1 MTTLLELPADRR
13 RIASFDV
20 DPQKGFTPLCPDELP
35 VPGGDEIV
43 DALNAQAALAG
54 IRVGSKDAHSPSA
67 IWIATPEQP
76 QFSPVASANVDIRWN
91 SHCLIGTRGCEL
103 LDGLPA
109 ETDYDFFV
117 WKGIQPDLHPYGACY
132 HDLANTLST
141 GVIEYLRQVGVTHII
156 VGGLALDYCVKTT
169 ALQLRAAGFEVIV
182 NRTACRG
189 IADTSI
195 DAALNEMIDAGI
207 AIADLE

>member
-1 MTTLLELPADRR
+1 MKSTFELPTDRR

-20 DPQKGFTPLCPDELP
+20 DPQKGFTPLCPNELP
-35 VPGGDEIV
+35 VPGGHEIV
-43 DALNAQAALAG
+43 AALNKQAAQAGL
-54 IRVGSKDAHSPSA
+54 RVGSKDAHSPGA

-76 QFSPVASANVDIRWN
+76 QFSPVAGDNVDIRWN
-91 SHCLIGTRGCEL
+91 SHCIIGTPGCEL

-109 ETDYDFFV
+109 ETDYDFFI

-141 GVIEYLRQVGVTHII
+141 GVIEYLRQAEVTHII

-169 ALQLRAAGFEVIV
+169 ALQLRAAGFDVLV

-189 IADTSI
+189 IADASI
-195 DAALNEMIDAGI
+195 EAALTELMDAGVT
-207 AIADLE
+207 IADL